1 MVSKSGGWNLGRYFF
16 ASLLFLVFMPTVFG
30 QFSVDIVG
38 GKAVLRPEV
47 KEGETTII
55 ERSITIINNN
65 DFAINARLE
74 PSKELEDVIE
84 IIDEEIEIEANSE
97 KEARYNVVLTDKY
110 SYSGN
115 INVFF
120 SDVDGQAGVV
130 LSAVLDIIGENGLK
144 ESEEDEGA
152 DDEPNSEPA
161 EEEEDNVDANND
173 FIIGGN
179 SVKEDDEK
187 PKESSKLP
195 IVIFVSLIVLAL
207 GAVGFIFLLKK

>member
-1 MVSKSGGWNLGRYFF
+1 MGRYFF

-144 ESEEDEGA
+144 ES
-152 DDEPNSEPA
+152 DDEADVELNFGSTQQ
-161 EEEEDNVDANND
+161 EEDNVDANED
-173 FIIGGN
+173 DLTLE
-179 SVKEDDEK
+179 KEDANKDEAK
-187 PKESSKLP
+187 VITQTKLP
-195 IVIFVSLIVLAL
+195 IIIFVSLIVLAL
-207 GAVGFIFLLKK
+207 GAAGFIFLLKK

>member
-144 ESEEDEGA
+144 ES
-152 DDEPNSEPA
+152 DDEADVELNFGSTQQ
-161 EEEEDNVDANND
+161 EEDNVDANED
-173 FIIGGN
+173 DLTLE
-179 SVKEDDEK
+179 KEDANKDEAK
-187 PKESSKLP
+187 VITQTKLP
-195 IVIFVSLIVLAL
+195 IIIFVSLIVLAL
-207 GAVGFIFLLKK
+207 GAAGFIFLLKK